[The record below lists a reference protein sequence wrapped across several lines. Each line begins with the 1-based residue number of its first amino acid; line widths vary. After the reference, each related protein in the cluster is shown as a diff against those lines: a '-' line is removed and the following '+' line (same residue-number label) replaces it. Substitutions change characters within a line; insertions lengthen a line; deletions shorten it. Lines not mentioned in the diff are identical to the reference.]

1 MNIQSNGSTVFFDG
15 SCPICTTEINQ
26 YKTLT
31 PITEIQWIDV
41 SQPSFIPPKGQ
52 TKEQLM
58 QRFHVLNY
66 NAQLLSGAAAF
77 VYLWKQLPG
86 WKRLAVIEK
95 IPGAM
100 QVLEF
105 GYTNFLKVRPRI
117 LSLFKKN

>member
-41 SQPSFIPPKGQ
+41 SQTSFIPPKGQ

-66 NAQLLSGAAAF
+66 NAELLSGAAAF

-117 LSLFKKN
+117 QSLFKKN

>member
-58 QRFHVLNY
+58 QRFHVLN
-66 NAQLLSGAAAF
+66 NNGELISGAAAF
-77 VYLWKQLPG
+77 VYLWEQLPG
-86 WKRLAVIEK
+86 WRRLAVVAK
-95 IPGAM
+95 IPGALDLM
-100 QVLEF
+100 EF
-105 GYTNFLKVRPRI
+105 GYKAFLKIRPQVQ
-117 LSLFKKN
+117 SLIKKN